1 MKNTRFMDRLFSAV
15 EENDEKLTAQVA
27 NDIDKAATGEVVDTD
42 EVKYENAGDG
52 KVAITDKENGEVT
65 IAEKAEDG
73 NYDLSP
79 AEVTPQPEGFLHPE
93 RDGVTP
99 GNQKGAPDEHVENH
113 MDGSSVIAP
122 SRPDG
127 GLNYEA
133 GHEKTVEENACQGE
147 DCKEFSVS
155 SDNTVVQRIFSDQ
168 IFCERVFSEVIESEE
183 TAKVGNLKIEKLD
196 DEDNSVVVTDLGSG
210 DQAKVTL
217 DDDEME
223 VTELDSKNF
232 SEEGEEG
239 ECDAN
244 QYCPLHIVGVD
255 AGNHVLVDA
264 VEYDEDE
271 ANDLAARLSEQGV
284 DAVQIFEDEDE
295 ARDYAL
301 ELLGNLGAE
310 SFDDVEEPEEATFS
324 DIDGYSHDVYATRFY
339 STNTVFMDRLFS
351 ETDNDIDASQ
361 SKIEDALENGDE
373 IETDTEIITPVDSCT
388 AVVEDKDS
396 GEFTKVVI
404 EDDIMNTSALS
415 EDEANELFE
424 DIHVSE
430 DDDDDDEEDEDEE
443 KKFSDIYQNEEG
455 TKFFSESEPFNNYMT
470 RLYTD
475 ESDSDAIEDAIENGD
490 EVETDNEVITP
501 VDSSTAVVK
510 DKESGDFTK
519 ATLDDDTVDV
529 EPITEEEADEL
540 LGNIEVS
547 EDEEDEDEKKFS
559 DIYQNEEG
567 TKFFSESEPFNNYMA
582 RLYSDESD
590 SNDIEKAIEDGE
602 QIETDNEVITPIDS
616 CTAVVEDKE
625 NGEFTKATLDDN
637 TVDVEPITEEEADKL
652 TEDLQVEDKDDDEDE
667 KKFSYY
673 EDPILDKFFT
683 DILAPQA
690 TPAQIPAQAQGVQ
703 AQGQGV
709 AVPVQTQVP
718 AEEEAPSIESIEDK
732 AVAAVQSIQ
741 AAAAEAEATILNAK
755 AAPSETTEAD
765 LQEAQFSQKEFAEQD
780 TLVSWFVGNNLGNK

>member
-93 RDGVTP
+93 GDGVTP
-99 GNQKGAPDEHVENH
+99 GKQEGAPDEHVEDH

-127 GLNYEA
+127 GLNPEA
-133 GHEKTVEENACQGE
+133 GHEKTVEENACQE
-147 DCKEFSVS
+147 EECKEFSVS

-168 IFCERVFSEVIESEE
+168 VFCERVFSEVIESEE
-183 TAKVGNLKIEKLD
+183 TAKIGNLKIEKLD

-217 DDDEME
+217 DEDEME

-232 SEEGEEG
+232 SEEGEEN

-244 QYCPLHIVGVD
+244 QFCPLHIVGVD

-264 VEYDEDE
+264 VEYDEDA

-284 DAVQIFEDEDE
+284 DAVQIFEDEEE

-324 DIDGYSHDVYATRFY
+324 DVDGYSHDVYATKFY

-351 ETDNDIDASQ
+351 ETDNDINVSQ

-373 IETDTEIITPVDSCT
+373 IETDNEVITPVDSCT
-388 AVVEDKDS
+388 AVVEDKDN

-404 EDDIMNTSALS
+404 EDDVMNTSALS

-424 DIHVSE
+424 DLQVSE
-430 DDDDDDEEDEDEE
+430 DEEDEDEE
-443 KKFSDIYQNEEG
+443 EKDFSDIYQNEEG
-455 TKFFSESEPFNNYMT
+455 TKFFSESEPFTNYM
-470 RLYTD
+470 
-475 ESDSDAIEDAIENGD
+475 I
-490 EVETDNEVITP
+490 
-501 VDSSTAVVK
+501 
-510 DKESGDFTK
+510 
-519 ATLDDDTVDV
+519 
-529 EPITEEEADEL
+529 
-540 LGNIEVS
+540 
-547 EDEEDEDEKKFS
+547 
-559 DIYQNEEG
+559 
-567 TKFFSESEPFNNYMA
+567 

-590 SNDIEKAIEDGE
+590 SNAIEDAVE
-602 QIETDNEVITPIDS
+602 NHDEIEPYTDV
-616 CTAVVEDKE
+616 
-625 NGEFTKATLDDN
+625 
-637 TVDVEPITEEEADKL
+637 
-652 TEDLQVEDKDDDEDE
+652 
-667 KKFSYY
+667 
-673 EDPILDKFFT
+673 
-683 DILAPQA
+683 LA
-690 TPAQIPAQAQGVQ
+690 
-703 AQGQGV
+703 
-709 AVPVQTQVP
+709 
-718 AEEEAPSIESIEDK
+718 
-732 AVAAVQSIQ
+732 
-741 AAAAEAEATILNAK
+741 
-755 AAPSETTEAD
+755 
-765 LQEAQFSQKEFAEQD
+765 
-780 TLVSWFVGNNLGNK
+780 